1 MGRGTREE
9 GGGRREEGES
19 RERLCQLKMSITARG
34 ASAGTVAAP
43 ACARTAA
50 SEHQGE
56 VHRVQGAP
64 LCRKHVDV
72 SGAGIRW

>member
-1 MGRGTREE
+1 
-9 GGGRREEGES
+9 
-19 RERLCQLKMSITARG
+19 MSITARG

-64 LCRKHVDV
+64 LKSKLRHYVNLHVMEKKLGYLMSDYNWGTMHEAYKDV
-72 SGAGIRW
+72 IDAK